1 MTRFMINNACCY
13 DGGGNDDPEAK
24 DCLDKWKEQL
34 EEVCNRYTEWSAKT
48 FQHEEEYVNSL
59 GWETKLK
66 KWNEI
71 IKKTDEKA
79 KTIVK
84 ELEFFIEQA
93 NVVCE
98 NSKCTTEALE
108 KLNCLVKS
116 IFDCFHTYMDSN
128 DQGLKDRVIEFKKT
142 IDCLNSIS
150 DEDKAEVIKC
160 IEAYEQKITL
170 VCDMQDA
177 ILTKLLE
184 TLKCAYLLSASICG
198 DDGLEGKL
206 EDMLDDFKGKEEDE
220 DCTHEDHHMDDD
232 DKDQAAARKK
242 TYDGDQHYMYPC
254 NDKKA
259 KPKPKFPI
267 HKSMYYIKLEK
278 GVGIAIDKTEGF
290 EKTWIESKKKSDKI
304 LSHKTS
310 LTEAIKAAEA
320 AESAK

>member
-1 MTRFMINNACCY
+1 MTKFMIDNACCY
-13 DGGGNDDPEAK
+13 NGGGNDDPGGQ

-34 EEVCNRYTEWSAKT
+34 EDVCNRYTELSAET
-48 FQHEEEYVNSL
+48 FQHEEEYTNSL
-59 GWETKLK
+59 AWETKLK
-66 KWNEI
+66 NWSEI

-79 KTIVK
+79 KVIVK
-84 ELEFFIEQA
+84 ELGFFIEQA
-93 NVVCE
+93 KDVCN

-116 IFDCFHTYMDSN
+116 IFDCFYTYLESGDP
-128 DQGLKDRVIEFKKT
+128 GLKDRIIEFKKT

-160 IEAYEQKITL
+160 IDAYEQKIIL
-170 VCDMQDA
+170 VCEMQDA

-198 DDGLEGKL
+198 DQGLEGKL
-206 EDMLDDFKGKEEDE
+206 EGILDDFKGMEDE
-220 DCTHEDHHMDDD
+220 DCEHEDHHIDDN
-232 DKDQAAARKK
+232 DQVSRKK
-242 TYDGDQHYMYPC
+242 PYDQDQNYTYPC
-254 NDKKA
+254 NDKLA

-267 HKSMYYIKLEK
+267 DKSRYYVQLEN
-278 GVGIAIDKTEGF
+278 GVGVAKDKTEHY
-290 EKTWIESKKKSDKI
+290 ENIWVKSKMKSDKL
-304 LSHKTS
+304 LSRKTS

>member
-1 MTRFMINNACCY
+1 MINNACCY
-13 DGGGNDDPEAK
+13 DGGGNDDPDAQ

-34 EEVCNRYTEWSAKT
+34 EEVCNQYTESSAET
-48 FQHEEEYVNSL
+48 FQHEEEYINSL

-66 KWNEI
+66 NWNEI

-84 ELEFFIEQA
+84 ELEFFLEQA
-93 NVVCE
+93 KVVCE

-116 IFDCFHTYMDSN
+116 IFDCFFTYLDST
-128 DQGLKDRVIEFKKT
+128 DPGLKDRIIEFKKT

-150 DEDKAEVIKC
+150 DEDKVEVIKC
-160 IEAYEQKITL
+160 IEAYEQKIIL

-198 DDGLEGKL
+198 DDGIVGKL
-206 EDMLDDFKGKEEDE
+206 EGILDDFKGMEGDE
-220 DCTHEDHHMDDD
+220 DCEHEDHHTDNGDN
-232 DKDQAAARKK
+232 DQESKPRKRA
-242 TYDGDQHYMYPC
+242 YDEDQNYMYPC
-254 NDKKA
+254 NDKLA
-259 KPKPKFPI
+259 KPKPRFPI
-267 HKSMYYIKLEK
+267 HKSKYYKNLEE
-278 GVGIAIDKTEGF
+278 GVEIAKDKTENL
-290 EKTWIESKKKSDKI
+290 EEVWIESKKKSDKI

-320 AESAK
+320 AENAK